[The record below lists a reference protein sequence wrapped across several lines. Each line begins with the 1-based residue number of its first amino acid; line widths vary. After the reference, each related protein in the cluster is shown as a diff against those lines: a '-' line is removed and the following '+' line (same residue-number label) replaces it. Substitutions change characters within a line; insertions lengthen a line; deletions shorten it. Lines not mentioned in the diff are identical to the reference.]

1 MDVKVGP
8 HWYRNSNGTI
18 EIEGLPQ
25 IEIALRKPGGPLR
38 VNFAIFDEVGKMHAK
53 LESSSLV
60 INERGAYEL
69 IKNENSL
76 LLSQTEAGKPVLNIK
91 LSEGDKVEISQGEFY
106 TLKGH
111 LMKITPK
118 EWSVEQTK
126 EGEGETDMKG
136 KAVSL
141 A

>member
-1 MDVKVGP
+1 MDVKIGP

-25 IEIALRKPGGPLR
+25 IEIGLRSQSGPMR
-38 VNFAIFDEVGKMHAK
+38 VNFAIFDEVGKLHAK

-60 INERGAYEL
+60 INERRAYEL

-76 LLSQTEAGKPVLNIK
+76 LLTQTEAGKPVLNLK
-91 LSEGDKVEISQGEFY
+91 LSDGGNVEIPQGEFY

-111 LMKITPK
+111 LMKITPI
-118 EWSVEQTK
+118 EWSVEKIK
-126 EGEGETDMKG
+126 EKEGETDMKG
-136 KAVSL
+136 NAVTL
-141 A
+141 G